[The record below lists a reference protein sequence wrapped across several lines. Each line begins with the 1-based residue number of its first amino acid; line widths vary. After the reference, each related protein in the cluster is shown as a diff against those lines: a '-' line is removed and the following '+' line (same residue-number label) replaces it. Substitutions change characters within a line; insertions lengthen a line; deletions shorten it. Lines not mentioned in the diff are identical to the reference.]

1 MVTITDL
8 LNVVNPILIDRITNG
23 EISEDSV
30 IVTVRYL
37 LQEGTKIYYNQTM
50 TVMQSIFQFIEYAQD
65 IVYRLMVLK
74 VSIETIIPSSNFFY
88 IFANNL
94 STIPDILITLFNNLL
109 LSITN
114 QMDNGFTVFVIVKA
128 LIAALIITSGVIIF
142 IYYRII
148 YKNYYG
154 KVLIFYQ
161 LIRVEHIKLY

>member
-50 TVMQSIFQFIEYAQD
+50 TVMQS
-65 IVYRLMVLK
+65 
-74 VSIETIIPSSNFFY
+74 
-88 IFANNL
+88 NNL

>member
-94 STIPDILITLFNNLL
+94 STIPDILITLFNNL
-109 LSITN
+109 TN

>member
-50 TVMQSIFQFIEYAQD
+50 TVMQS
-65 IVYRLMVLK
+65 
-74 VSIETIIPSSNFFY
+74 
-88 IFANNL
+88 ANNL